1 MSKSETIFIREMV
14 FCHSALWAAN
24 VMASAPAAVLGNK
37 ERGHLLEMEETVFMD
52 LPYQPALPT
61 FGLLSH
67 DKEIDFFL
75 ILATIILGFSVGCL

>member
-1 MSKSETIFIREMV
+1 
-14 FCHSALWAAN
+14 
-24 VMASAPAAVLGNK
+24 MASTPAAVLGNE
-37 ERGHLLEMEETVFMD
+37 ERGHLLEMEETLFME

-75 ILATIILGFSVGCL
+75 ILAAL

>member
-1 MSKSETIFIREMV
+1 MV
-14 FCHSALWAAN
+14 FCHSALWAAD
-24 VMASAPAAVLGNK
+24 VMASAPAAVLGHE
-37 ERGHLLEMEETVFMD
+37 ERGHLLETLFME

-75 ILATIILGFSVGCL
+75 ILATIILGFSVGYL